1 MNSPLAKG
9 VKISQM
15 SLDSHANSSNV
26 KLPVVN
32 RAGGRQMQLPDGHI
46 VKGSTKVAIQGNR
59 IALPGLS

>member
-9 VKISQM
+9 VKISKM
-15 SLDSHANSSNV
+15 SLESHANSSNV

-46 VKGSTKVAIQGNR
+46 VKGSTKVAI
-59 IALPGLS
+59 